1 MTSMS
6 QKRMSCGKIRVIN
19 RTKKE
24 KKSMKKIFYILMSA
38 VVALGAVAC
47 ENTFNDNL
55 DTNNKVSITVVID
68 ETTKVAL
75 GELEEGL
82 GQKVKFELND
92 ELLVNRGSGSTENY
106 YFTCTEVNGDEY
118 TFTCEAEGVS
128 SIKDHYLYFY
138 YQGGRKGVADLF
150 GNKEDMTIKGAFLK
164 GEGTLTGSGSIKM
177 KMAPLLKLKSAY
189 PVTVTASDWVFN
201 GYKTITTA
209 GGDEWVYISTHTART
224 VTITASIKNEPAYV
238 KGTGQATGEKELA
251 MQYNKIYNLGELD
264 AKPEEVADGDP
275 AGIEITI
282 DGVFTDW
289 NNITK
294 NVATDAS
301 STMKTVKAYADAN
314 NIYVY
319 AEMKPTSPTV
329 HFGVFLDLDA
339 DPATGGKYNNN
350 GITRSG
356 EAQIQAQC
364 IYNSAIV
371 EYKWG
376 GNYTY
381 NSDGT
386 QLGTFTFTGA
396 KPVRTDDGSMY
407 VELAIPFDQIPEL
420 KSKNIGVIAYVQD
433 NYATSGMLP
442 ADGYL
447 VIPAVE

>member
-1 MTSMS
+1 
-6 QKRMSCGKIRVIN
+6 
-19 RTKKE
+19 
-24 KKSMKKIFYILMSA
+24 MKKIFYILMSA

-128 SIKDHYLYFY
+128 SIKGHYLYFY

-201 GYKTITTA
+201 GYNTITTA

-224 VTITASIKNEPAYV
+224 VAITATINGRPAVV
-238 KGTGQATGEKELA
+238 KSSGKVTGELQLA
-251 MQYNKIYNLGELD
+251 MEYNKIYNLGELD
-264 AKPEEVADGDP
+264 EQPKEPEIAVDGDP
-275 AGIEITI
+275 AGIAIAI
-282 DGVFTDW
+282 DGKFADW
-289 NNITK
+289 ANITQ
-294 NVATDAS
+294 NVVTVADGATYNS
-301 STMKTVKAYADAN
+301 IKTLKAYTDAN
-314 NIYVY
+314 NVY
-319 AEMKPTSPTV
+319 LYMEFDMTNPTY
-329 HFGVFLDLDA
+329 HIGVLVDA
-339 DPATGGKYNNN
+339 DNDQTTGGSYGSSKIPATGEIMLNNYCV
-350 GITRSG
+350 G
-356 EAQIQAQC
+356 
-364 IYNSAIV
+364 
-371 EYKWG
+371 
-376 GNYTY
+376 
-381 NSDGT
+381 
-386 QLGTFTFTGA
+386 
-396 KPVRTDDGSMY
+396 DGSNILNFAVWSPSFRTWTNGDWASTDTSIESAAPVVLDNGLY
-407 VELAIPFDQIPEL
+407 AAELAI
-420 KSKNIGVIAYVQD
+420 SRANVNVTAKNIGVAVYSLA
-433 NYATSGMLP
+433 NWGYSGVLP
-442 ADGYL
+442 TPCESGNVL
-447 VIPAVE
+447 VIPVHN